1 MKTFEVHKNA
11 FKVMK
16 KFHSLDHSMGPIVI
30 SDAVVSGLTPY
41 ITIVFSAPILNS
53 LFEKQYDIAFRY
65 LIVMA
70 LSACIGGLFE
80 EYLDKV
86 LYIHATDVSKKAE
99 SMLYEKPLAVDYESV
114 EDGSTVGKFTDALMS
129 LRYKG
134 DYAQLLRDYAR
145 MIKSIIS
152 FFTAAVLTLQ
162 MCLSYGKSKYFYL
175 NRLSLPLV
183 SIVIIV
189 GCLLIVSGA
198 MSMIVKWAQMKITK
212 LFNEKLASE
221 KKLQYVLRMVCN
233 EDIIKMIQSYNGE
246 ELIHENCKKTCGDI
260 REHYK
265 KECVYWNAQNVT
277 ESAAGA
283 LITVLSYAVVTIKV
297 LSGAITLGSF
307 LKYSQAI
314 VKMNESILDIVSA
327 NQDISEI
334 MIYMNK
340 LMEFLELKN
349 KFETGSIPVEKRSD
363 HEYDLRFEHVWFRYP
378 NQEDYVL
385 KDIDYSLNLHEKS
398 ALVGPNG
405 AGKTTLIKLLCR
417 LYEPTKGKIT
427 LNGIDIRKYDY
438 HEYLSLFS
446 VVFQDFDLF
455 SFRLAENVACS
466 IEYNSDRVKSALMR
480 SGLDKYNE
488 RLEEEEDEKVSLLN
502 AIGENK
508 MVKYSGGEQQK
519 IAIARA
525 LYKDAP
531 VVILDEPTAALDPLS
546 EYDIYERFDSL
557 VSDKTCVYI
566 SHRMSSCRFCSDIIV
581 LDHGKI
587 AERGSHDTL
596 LAEGSLYSQMWEAQS
611 KYYQVS

>member
-1 MKTFEVHKNA
+1 
-11 FKVMK
+11 
-16 KFHSLDHSMGPIVI
+16 
-30 SDAVVSGLTPY
+30 
-41 ITIVFSAPILNS
+41 
-53 LFEKQYDIAFRY
+53 
-65 LIVMA
+65 
-70 LSACIGGLFE
+70 
-80 EYLDKV
+80 
-86 LYIHATDVSKKAE
+86 
-99 SMLYEKPLAVDYESV
+99 
-114 EDGSTVGKFTDALMS
+114 
-129 LRYKG
+129 
-134 DYAQLLRDYAR
+134 
-145 MIKSIIS
+145 
-152 FFTAAVLTLQ
+152 
-162 MCLSYGKSKYFYL
+162 
-175 NRLSLPLV
+175 
-183 SIVIIV
+183 
-189 GCLLIVSGA
+189 
-198 MSMIVKWAQMKITK
+198 
-212 LFNEKLASE
+212 
-221 KKLQYVLRMVCN
+221 MVCN
-233 EDIIKMIQSYNGE
+233 EDFIKMIQSYHGE
-246 ELIHENCKKTCGDI
+246 DLIHENCKKTCRDI

-265 KECVYWNAQNVT
+265 KECVYWNTQNVT
-277 ESAAGA
+277 ESASGA

-378 NQEDYVL
+378 NEEDYVL
-385 KDIDYSLNLHEKS
+385 KDINCRLNLHEKS

-427 LNGIDIRKYDY
+427 LNGVDIRKYDY

-455 SFRLAENVACS
+455 SFKLAENVACS
-466 IEYNSDRVKSALMR
+466 MEYNTDRVKSALMK

-488 RLEEEEDEKVSLLN
+488 RLEEEDDEKVSMVN

-596 LAEGSLYSQMWEAQS
+596 LAEGSLYSRMWEAQS